1 VYSVLHVLSQLQSP
15 HLFQQLRVGGPTRGA
30 HRRRIRFPSFLC
42 GGLNWRAAVL
52 CQNPPAAPLG
62 SAVAIIA
69 SHQMGGYVVQGSP
82 RVKHMSINSVNPFW
96 LERGHA
102 SFAVQRDR
110 NALGPRAPLVFLLLH
125 LVFLSTEFSNNS
137 RDVLHSYN
145 GAVPVFARLSAQ
157 IISCA

>member
-1 VYSVLHVLSQLQSP
+1 MYYILAGRPVPDPRLCSPGLALRQAHVNQFCQPVLA
-15 HLFQQLRVGGPTRGA
+15 RTRS
-30 HRRRIRFPSFLC
+30 RC
-42 GGLNWRAAVL
+42 
-52 CQNPPAAPLG
+52 
-62 SAVAIIA
+62 
-69 SHQMGGYVVQGSP
+69 
-82 RVKHMSINSVNPFW
+82 
-96 LERGHA
+96 GHA

-145 GAVPVFARLSAQ
+145 GAVPVVARLSAQ